1 MGRHNCTAVGCK
13 LIISTAKLMCPAHW
27 GKVPADLQ
35 REVYATFRAYEK
47 ACDGDEGVEASKRAY
62 YNARGEAIAAVAR
75 AEGRFRDSVCV
86 FIPRGDRFAVIRLA
100 KHEHRPEVPGGKLLA
115 GETHEAA
122 ARREVLE
129 KIGVELLT
137 AESVTS
143 LYVRIPSR
151 GELHR
156 CEVFAGTVA
165 ADAELRGSDEG
176 PAGWVTRE
184 DLLEHGTYKQHNG
197 TLLRAV
203 DAHVARKV
211 GAA

>member
-47 ACDGDEGVEASKRAY
+47 ACAGDEGVEASKRAY

-86 FIPRGDRFAVIRLA
+86 FIPRGDRFAAIRST
-100 KHEHRPEVPGGKLLA
+100 KHEYRPEVPGGKLA
-115 GETHEAA
+115 EGETHDAA
-122 ARREVLE
+122 ARREVFE
-129 KIGVELLT
+129 EVGVELLSL
-137 AESVTS
+137 ERLMS
-143 LYVRIPSR
+143 LYVRVPSR
-151 GELHR
+151 GELHLS
-156 CEVFAGTVA
+156 VVYFGTI
-165 ADAELRGSDEG
+165 AEGATLRGSDEG

-184 DLLEHGTYKQHNG
+184 DLIEHGTYREHAR
-197 TLLRAV
+197 TMLRAL
-203 DAHVARKV
+203 DTHLAQKG